1 MKTNRKVY
9 AFRSYEFTVING
21 FADLDLVARQLA
33 SEKPHCKHQ
42 ADSHF
47 LPSERGEP
55 AAYSRWDSSLR
66 MVKVDLQAVL
76 AGTKKKTGCLLF

>member
-1 MKTNRKVY
+1 MYSDLMNSL
-9 AFRSYEFTVING
+9 AVING
-21 FADLDLVARQLA
+21 FADLDEVARQLA
-33 SEKPHCKHQ
+33 SEKPRCKHQ

-55 AAYSRWDSSLR
+55 AAYSRWDSSLW